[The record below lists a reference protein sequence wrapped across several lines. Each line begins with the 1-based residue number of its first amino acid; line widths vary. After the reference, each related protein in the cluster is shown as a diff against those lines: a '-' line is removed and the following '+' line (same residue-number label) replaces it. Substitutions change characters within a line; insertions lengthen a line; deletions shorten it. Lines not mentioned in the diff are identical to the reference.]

1 MGETEQ
7 EQIKVLIVSDS
18 HGRND
23 NLRKAVANMR
33 GTHCRMLHAGDFQ
46 CSPQEIYDLAGVPVD
61 MVRGNCDSS
70 LSGVPLS
77 RIVEIGGYRILLT
90 RGHQYAG
97 IDSIGNMSEMARA
110 NDVQI
115 VVCGHTHI
123 PHMEKRGDVWVV
135 NPGSIS
141 QPRQPGHQPSYLV
154 MNIEHGTVDFV
165 PVYLTS

>member
-1 MGETEQ
+1 M
-7 EQIKVLIVSDS
+7 L
-18 HGRND
+18 
-23 NLRKAVANMR
+23 
-33 GTHCRMLHAGDFQ
+33 TH
-46 CSPQEIYDLAGVPVD
+46 
-61 MVRGNCDSS
+61 
-70 LSGVPLS
+70 
-77 RIVEIGGYRILLT
+77 
-90 RGHQYAG
+90 GHQYAG

>member
-61 MVRGNCDSS
+61 KFAE
-70 LSGVPLS
+70 
-77 RIVEIGGYRILLT
+77 IVTVVSAEFHYPELWKSADIGF
-90 RGHQYAG
+90 
-97 IDSIGNMSEMARA
+97 
-110 NDVQI
+110 
-115 VVCGHTHI
+115 C
-123 PHMEKRGDVWVV
+123 
-135 NPGSIS
+135 
-141 QPRQPGHQPSYLV
+141 
-154 MNIEHGTVDFV
+154 
-165 PVYLTS
+165 

>member
-90 RGHQYAG
+90 HGHQYAG
-97 IDSIGNMSEMARA
+97 I
-110 NDVQI
+110 
-115 VVCGHTHI
+115 
-123 PHMEKRGDVWVV
+123 
-135 NPGSIS
+135 
-141 QPRQPGHQPSYLV
+141 
-154 MNIEHGTVDFV
+154 TV
-165 PVYLTS
+165 LET